1 MASFGQFW
9 ANVCFLFPIKHQKTR
24 ALLCSQREM
33 IMEYWL
39 EVCQKDKIV
48 YLISLLTIYAI
59 IKKGNSSKSN
69 KLTKFEKQ
77 GYL

>member
-1 MASFGQFW
+1 
-9 ANVCFLFPIKHQKTR
+9 
-24 ALLCSQREM
+24 
-33 IMEYWL
+33 MEYWL

-48 YLISLLTIYAI
+48 YLISLLTIYVI

-69 KLTKFEKQ
+69 KLIKFEKQ

>member
-1 MASFGQFW
+1 
-9 ANVCFLFPIKHQKTR
+9 
-24 ALLCSQREM
+24 
-33 IMEYWL
+33 MEYWL

-69 KLTKFEKQ
+69 KLTINLRSKAIYEDSSSFLDLLPISFPSFRKRSFSD
-77 GYL
+77 YSWRKV